1 MFKLFKKYAVL
12 DAVETDHY
20 EAYCMYEQVAG
31 GYAGSLYDAERD
43 LLTTYYKSKTTKSSM
58 KEVELLQ
65 RHCRLWCA
73 AAEGLLILCVRDQGK
88 YGVEHWSKLRD
99 FAVMLDTHRPASGM
113 YKSLPCF
120 LEAKRIIQQEFPYR
134 LGAMTEDMSESARKR
149 AEDIKEACAWLSK
162 EEGE

>member
-1 MFKLFKKYAVL
+1 
-12 DAVETDHY
+12 
-20 EAYCMYEQVAG
+20 
-31 GYAGSLYDAERD
+31 
-43 LLTTYYKSKTTKSSM
+43 M
-58 KEVELLQ
+58 KEIKLSQ

-99 FAVMLDTHRPASGM
+99 FAVMLDTHRPVSSDM
-113 YKSLPCF
+113 CKSLPCF
-120 LEAKRIIQQEFPYR
+120 LEAKRIIQQEVSSR
-134 LGAMTEDMSESARKR
+134 SGAMTEDISEPAQKR